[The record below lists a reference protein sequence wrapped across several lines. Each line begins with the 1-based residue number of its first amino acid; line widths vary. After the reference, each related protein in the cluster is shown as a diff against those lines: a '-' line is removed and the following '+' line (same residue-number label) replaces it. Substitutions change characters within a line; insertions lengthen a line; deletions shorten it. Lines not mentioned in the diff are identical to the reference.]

1 MFYIYPIILL
11 YSKNIK
17 WSSFCLFYDVK
28 DVAFMGD
35 KIKYMILISLI
46 VVRISVPKTNE
57 ISVYLLTLIGA
68 KKVKK
73 NYKFIH
79 RLYSIYL
86 NLTYKIKCLLWLI
99 QVKGC

>member
-68 KKVKK
+68 KKV
-73 NYKFIH
+73 
-79 RLYSIYL
+79 
-86 NLTYKIKCLLWLI
+86 
-99 QVKGC
+99 